1 MLLTIHPVDP
11 ELRKVQQVVQILE
24 DGGVMAYPTDAIYG
38 LACDLLQ
45 PRAIE
50 RVCRIRQ
57 MDPRKALLTLIC
69 RDISQVSEYAHQ
81 IDNEVF
87 RLMKKNLPGPFTFI
101 LRAGYKLPKTLKN
114 RKGTIGVRVPN
125 HRITQ
130 SILEVLGRP
139 MLSTSLHSEDELL
152 EYDNDPLDIHDLMEN
167 LVDLVIDGGLAG
179 RTPTTVIDCTGDSPL
194 VIREGAGELR
204 Y

>member
-1 MLLTIHPVDP
+1 MLLSIHPVDP

-87 RLMKKNLPGPFTFI
+87 RLMRKNLPGPFTFI

-152 EYDNDPLDIHDLMEN
+152 EYDNDPLDIHDQMEN

-179 RTPTTVIDCTGDSPL
+179 RTPTTVIDCTGDSP
-194 VIREGAGELR
+194 VVTREGAGELR

>member
-1 MLLTIHPVDP
+1 MLLSIHPVDP
-11 ELRKVQQVVQILE
+11 ELRKIQQVVQILE

-38 LACDLLQ
+38 LGCDLFQ
-45 PRAIE
+45 PRAID

-69 RDISQVSEYAHQ
+69 RDISEVSDYAHQ

-101 LRAGYKLPKTLKN
+101 LRSGYKLPKTLKN

-125 HRITQ
+125 HRIIH
-130 SILEVLGRP
+130 SILEVLGHP
-139 MLSTSLHSEDELL
+139 ILSTSLHSEDELL
-152 EYDNDPLDIHDLMEN
+152 EYDNDPLDIHDQMEN

-194 VIREGAGELR
+194 VTRVGAGELR